1 MGWADSGDRRGNL
14 GAERVMNHIADAVLL
29 TALVVGGSIVI
40 VMPRPKP
47 EPPPVEKV
55 EQQSVQV
62 AVAKDR
68 VKVEP
73 LPPGIAEQR
82 QVDEIAKDVREARE
96 EVQALKDELKLQKAI
111 EGLPQE

>member
-1 MGWADSGDRRGNL
+1 MHV
-14 GAERVMNHIADAVLL
+14 AEAVSAFVVV
-29 TALVVGGSIVI
+29 TALAAAGAI
-40 VMPRPKP
+40 MLPRPKP
-47 EPPPVEKV
+47 EVPEPPAAKV

-62 AVAKDR
+62 VVAKDR
-68 VKVEP
+68 VKAEP
-73 LPPGIAEQR
+73 LPPGVAEQR